1 MNADHAPDA
10 AIQIIDPAFEQMLAP
25 DTAVRRIAD
34 GFQFTE
40 GPVWLDNGQ
49 FLLFSD
55 IPADTI
61 YRWSEGQGA
70 EVWRH
75 PSHQANGNTV
85 DREGRLVTC
94 EHGSRSVTR
103 TEDDGAV
110 TTLTSTYGGK
120 KLNSPNDIVVARSG
134 AIWFTDPPYGIEPEQ
149 AEQPANYVFRLDP
162 GAPEPG
168 PVADDFSRPNGL
180 CFSPDQKLLY
190 IADSDAELHHIRRFR
205 VRSDGSLAAGE
216 IFVTIDPGMPDGIR
230 TDRTGRLFSTAADGV
245 HVFSSEGKLLGKIKT
260 SQSASNCAFG
270 GPARNTLF
278 ITAVDSVWAVDLNP
292 SVNSP

>member
-10 AIQIIDPAFEQMLAP
+10 AIQIIHPAFEPILAP

-40 GPVWLDNGQ
+40 GPVWLDNGH

-75 PSHQANGNTV
+75 PSRQANGNTA
-85 DREGRLVTC
+85 DPEGRLITC

-110 TTLTSTYGGK
+110 TALASTYQGR
-120 KLNSPNDIVVARSG
+120 KLNSPNDIVVARDG

-162 GAPEPG
+162 SAAEPV

-180 CFSPDQKLLY
+180 CFSPDEQFLY
-190 IADSDAELHHIRRFR
+190 IADSDHALHHIRRFR
-205 VRSDGSLAAGE
+205 VAPDGSLSGGEVFAA
-216 IFVTIDPGMPDGIR
+216 IDPGAPDGMR
-230 TDRTGRLFSTAADGV
+230 VDQAGRLYTSAADGI
-245 HVFSSEGKLLGKIKT
+245 HVFSPDAQLLGKLAVPE
-260 SQSASNCAFG
+260 SPSNCAFG
-270 GPARNTLF
+270 GPHHSTLF
-278 ITAVDSVWAVDLNP
+278 ITACTGLYAANL
-292 SVNSP
+292 SPTINHP